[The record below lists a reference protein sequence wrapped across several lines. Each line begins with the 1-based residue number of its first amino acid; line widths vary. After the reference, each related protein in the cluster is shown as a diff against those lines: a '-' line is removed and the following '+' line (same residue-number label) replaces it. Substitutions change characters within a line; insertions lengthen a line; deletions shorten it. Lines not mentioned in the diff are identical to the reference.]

1 MSNKKIS
8 STQYLFLK
16 NTLQDWVRE
25 NALSAEQADQL
36 IEGYEPTQTFSFIRI
51 LSAIGSLLLG
61 FGILSF
67 IASNWDVMSRPLKL
81 VTIIGFLIAFNLSG
95 YLMRKSYPKTSAA
108 LFYVGA
114 LIYGAGIFLIEQL
127 FHISSSNQTSFLLW
141 AVGLLPLAFLRKDII
156 LKVSTLVLFFI
167 WLFSSTLEANL
178 FPWLGIILLLP
189 FYLLY
194 IQKKDVLLLFLTNA
208 FGLLWLLMAFF
219 ELEID
224 TLWIAF
230 AFFILGL
237 ILLYQKQLILAVQGN
252 LLIGISGLTL
262 TIPEIWDLSNKGT
275 SYFIPAIIFAVALS
289 LYLLKRIHG
298 GSLFSIVLICA
309 LIIRYYV
316 DLTYD
321 FLPKSIF
328 FIIAGLILLGFG
340 YSFERRRR
348 QGGVNHEL

>member
-1 MSNKKIS
+1 MSTKKIS
-8 STQYLFLK
+8 STQYSFLK
-16 NTLQDWVRE
+16 QALQDWVSE
-25 NALSAEQADQL
+25 KALSAEQADQL
-36 IEGYEPTQTFSFIRI
+36 IESYEPTQTFSFIRI
-51 LSAIGSLLLG
+51 LSAIGGLLLG
-61 FGILSF
+61 FGVLSF

-81 VTIIGFLIAFNLSG
+81 VIIIGFLIGFNLGG
-95 YLMRKSYPKTSAA
+95 YLLRNLYPKTSSA

-127 FHISSSNQTSFLLW
+127 FHIASSNQTAFLLW
-141 AVGLLPLAFLRKDII
+141 AVGLLPLAFLRKDIV
-156 LKVSTLVLFFI
+156 LKVATLVLFFI
-167 WLFSSTLEANL
+167 WLFSSTFDANL
-178 FPWLGIILLLP
+178 FPWLGILVLLP

-194 IQKKDVLLLFLTNA
+194 KQKKNDLFFFLINA
-208 FGLLWLLMAFF
+208 FGLIWLLMAFN

-224 TLWIAF
+224 SLWIAF
-230 AFFILGL
+230 SFFIIGL
-237 ILLYQKQLILAVQGN
+237 ILLYQKQWVLSIQGN

-262 TIPEIWDLSNKGT
+262 TIPEVWDLSNKGI
-275 SYFIPAIIFAVALS
+275 SYSIPAIVFAVALS

-340 YSFERRRR
+340 YSFEKRRR
-348 QGGVNHEL
+348 QGGLNHE